1 MMCIVWFDWTGAED
15 ELKEI
20 DKAYKLG
27 AEKTKGAEFLG
38 RYTSWTQK
46 WNWGYFFKV
55 EGAGTMDDL
64 FKNVKLKS
72 DYKKMPYGAVEFLPG
87 PM

>member
-1 MMCIVWFDWTGAED
+1 MCIVWFDWTGTED

-64 FKNVKLKS
+64 FKNVKLKR